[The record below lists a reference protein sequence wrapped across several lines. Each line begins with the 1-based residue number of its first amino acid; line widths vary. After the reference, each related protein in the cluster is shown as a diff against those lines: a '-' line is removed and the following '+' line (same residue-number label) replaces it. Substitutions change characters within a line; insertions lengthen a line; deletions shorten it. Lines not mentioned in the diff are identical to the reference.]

1 MNVIRR
7 SNKLC
12 N

>member
-7 SNKLC
+7 S
-12 N
+12 